1 MLGSLL
7 QFPSLLGSHDGDGK
21 YIAVSIEIVIKE
33 GSKMFNSN
41 LENTLNEAFTRARDK
56 RHEFITV
63 EHLLL
68 ALLDNGRASE
78 VLNGCGANI
87 ERLRIGLGIFID
99 ETTPHLPEQVE
110 RDIQPTLS
118 FQRVLQRAIYQ
129 VQSLGQDEVNGTH
142 ILMAIYGEQESQ
154 AVYFLSQEH
163 VTRSDVVNF
172 ASQGTASVSEEINN
186 INMDG
191 MDASTPSSH
200 SMGEAEKRSANA
212 FEQAAREPNEEQVLI
227 DQFCQ
232 NLNERAKSG
241 KIDPCI
247 GRADEIARATQVLC
261 RRHKNNPLFVGEPG
275 VGKTAIAEGIA
286 QLIVDKKVPD
296 ALADATIYSLD
307 LGIMLAGTKYRGDF
321 EKRFK
326 AVLNALK
333 EQKGAVVF
341 IDEIHNL
348 VGAGSATGGSMDASN
363 LIKPMLT
370 QGELRCMGATT
381 YEEYRTFFSKDSA
394 LMRRFQKIDVEEPS
408 NENTLAIL
416 NGLLSHFENFHHV
429 HYTPEAL
436 ARAVDLSSRYMLDRH
451 LPDKAIDIVDEA
463 GAFQNVMPNGKGKD
477 VIDVEEIEEIVAK
490 MARIP
495 VTQINA
501 SDKSVLQNL
510 ESKLKDRVFGQD
522 HAIEVLTAAIKL
534 SRAGLRDINK
544 PVGSFL
550 FSGPTGVGKTEIT
563 KLLAEEMGLELV
575 RFDMSEYMEKHTVSR
590 LIGAPPGYVGYDQG
604 GLLTEAMIKKPHC
617 VLLLDEIEKAHSDV
631 FNILLQVMDYGRL
644 TDNNGRKADF
654 RHVIIVMTTNAGAQD
669 IEKSSIGFTTDDHQ
683 AHDNTEALKMV
694 FTPEF
699 RNRLDAVVPFHHL
712 DEEVIERVVDKS
724 LTSLRKQ
731 LAEKDVKLT
740 ISKDAKRWLAKRGYS
755 KAMGARPMMSLIQEA
770 IKQPLANAILF
781 VDEGQAVSFVR
792 IGVDKDKDELTIN
805 CNHRA
810 TDTIDEIVDQAKKTK
825 KKKVK
830 KDLASEAEE

>member
-1 MLGSLL
+1 
-7 QFPSLLGSHDGDGK
+7 
-21 YIAVSIEIVIKE
+21 
-33 GSKMFNSN
+33 MFNPN
-41 LENTLNEAFTRARDK
+41 LENTLNQAFTRAREK
-56 RHEFITV
+56 RHEFITI

-68 ALLDNGRASE
+68 ALLDNAKAAE
-78 VLNGCGANI
+78 VLNASGANL

-99 ETTPHLPEQVE
+99 ETTPHLPEHVD

-129 VQSLGQDEVNGTH
+129 VQSLGEDEVNGTH

-154 AVYFLSQEH
+154 AVYFLSQEQ
-163 VTRSDVVNF
+163 VTRADIVNF
-172 ASQGTASVSEEINN
+172 ATSK
-186 INMDG
+186 
-191 MDASTPSSH
+191 DAKNSKSH
-200 SMGEAEKRSANA
+200 SKSSSKSSSKINSESLGSIPSDDFDTESEKRSLSA
-212 FEQAAREPNEEQVLI
+212 FEKAAREPNEEQALI
-227 DQFCQ
+227 EQFCL
-232 NLNERAKSG
+232 NLNERAKAG

-286 QLIVDKKVPD
+286 QLIIDKKVPD

-307 LGIMLAGTKYRGDF
+307 LGLMLAGTKYRGDF

-326 AVLNALK
+326 TVLNALK
-333 EQKGAVVF
+333 EQKNAVVF

-370 QGELRCMGATT
+370 HGELRCMGATT

-429 HYTPEAL
+429 TYTPEAL
-436 ARAVDLSSRYMLDRH
+436 ARAVELSSRYMLDRH

-463 GAFQNVMPNGKGKD
+463 GAYQNVLPKGESKD
-477 VIDVEEIEEIVAK
+477 VIGVREIEEIVAK

-495 VTQINA
+495 VTQISA
-501 SDKSVLQNL
+501 SDKSLLQNL

-544 PVGSFL
+544 PISSLL

-604 GLLTEAMIKKPHC
+604 GLLTEAILKKPHC
-617 VLLLDEIEKAHSDV
+617 VLLLDEIEKAHPDV

-669 IEKSSIGFTTDDHQ
+669 IEKASIGFTMDNS
-683 AHDNTEALKMV
+683 AHDNTEALKMT

-724 LTSLRKQ
+724 LVALHHQ
-731 LAEKDVKLT
+731 LQGKDIKLT
-740 ISKDAKRWLAKRGYS
+740 ISKEAKHWLAKRGYNRS
-755 KAMGARPMMSLIQEA
+755 MGARPMISLIQQA

-792 IGVDKDKDELTIN
+792 IGFDKVKDEITIN

-810 TDTIDEIVDQAKKTK
+810 TDTYDSLVNLVKKSK
-825 KKKVK
+825 KKSTK
-830 KDLASEAEE
+830 KDLASETEE

>member
-1 MLGSLL
+1 
-7 QFPSLLGSHDGDGK
+7 
-21 YIAVSIEIVIKE
+21 
-33 GSKMFNSN
+33 MFNPN
-41 LENTLNEAFTRARDK
+41 LENTLNQAFTRAREK

-68 ALLDNGRASE
+68 ALLDNAKAAE
-78 VLNGCGANI
+78 VLNACGANLD
-87 ERLRIGLGIFID
+87 RLRIGLGIFID

-129 VQSLGQDEVNGTH
+129 VQSLGEDEVNGTH

-163 VTRSDVVNF
+163 VTRADVV
-172 ASQGTASVSEEINN
+172 AYVSKHSGHNKTTSSAEKINLESLGS
-186 INMDG
+186 I
-191 MDASTPSSH
+191 TPSSNM
-200 SMGEAEKRSANA
+200 SDAEKRSAEA
-212 FEQAAREPNEEQVLI
+212 FEQAAREPSEEQALI

-232 NLNERAKSG
+232 NLNERAKAG

-286 QLIVDKKVPD
+286 QLIVENKVPD
-296 ALADATIYSLD
+296 ALKDATIYSLD
-307 LGIMLAGTKYRGDF
+307 LGVMLAGTKYRGDF

-326 AVLNALK
+326 AVLNALS

-408 NENTLAIL
+408 TENTLAIL

-429 HYTPEAL
+429 SYTPEAL
-436 ARAVDLSSRYMLDRH
+436 SRAVELSSRYMLDRH

-463 GAFQNVMPNGKGKD
+463 GAFQKVLPKNESKD
-477 VIDVEEIEEIVAK
+477 VIGVEEIEQIVAK

-495 VTQINA
+495 VTQITA
-501 SDKSVLQNL
+501 SDRTVLQNL
-510 ESKLKDRVFGQD
+510 ESKLKDKVYGQD

-563 KLLAEEMGLELV
+563 KLLADELGLELV

-617 VLLLDEIEKAHSDV
+617 VLLLDEIEKAHPDV

-669 IEKSSIGFTTDDHQ
+669 IEKNSIGFTTETH
-683 AHDNTEALKMV
+683 TEDGLDALKNV

-724 LTSLRKQ
+724 LVELRNQ

-740 ISKDAKRWLAKRGYS
+740 ISKDAKRWLAKRGYNR
-755 KAMGARPMMSLIQEA
+755 AMGARPMMSLIQEV

-792 IGVDKDKDELTIN
+792 IGVDKDKNELTIN

-810 TDTIDEIVDQAKKTK
+810 TDTLDNLVTQVKKTK
-825 KKKVK
+825 KKQAK
-830 KDLASEAEE
+830 KDLTSDAEE

>member
-1 MLGSLL
+1 
-7 QFPSLLGSHDGDGK
+7 
-21 YIAVSIEIVIKE
+21 
-33 GSKMFNSN
+33 
-41 LENTLNEAFTRARDK
+41 
-56 RHEFITV
+56 
-63 EHLLL
+63 
-68 ALLDNGRASE
+68 
-78 VLNGCGANI
+78 
-87 ERLRIGLGIFID
+87 
-99 ETTPHLPEQVE
+99 
-110 RDIQPTLS
+110 
-118 FQRVLQRAIYQ
+118 
-129 VQSLGQDEVNGTH
+129 LGQDEVNGTH

-163 VTRSDVVNF
+163 ITRSDVVNYVSKHGDKS
-172 ASQGTASVSEEINN
+172 AEDLSSSQMDSFEMRSSE
-186 INMDG
+186 
-191 MDASTPSSH
+191 PSMSD
-200 SMGEAEKRSANA
+200 AEKRSANA
-212 FEQAAREPNEEQVLI
+212 FEQAASGPADEEQALI

-232 NLNERAKSG
+232 NLNERAKTG
-241 KIDPCI
+241 KIDPVI

-286 QLIVDKKVPD
+286 QLIVEKKVPD
-296 ALADATIYSLD
+296 ALAKATIYSLD

-326 AVLNALK
+326 AVLNALAK
-333 EQKGAVVF
+333 QPDAVVF

-436 ARAVDLSSRYMLDRH
+436 QRAVELSSRYMLDRH
-451 LPDKAIDIVDEA
+451 MPDKAIDIVDEA
-463 GAFQNVMPNGKGKD
+463 GAFQNVMPKGKGKD
-477 VIDVEEIEEIVAK
+477 VVDVEEIEEIVAK

-501 SDKSVLQNL
+501 NDKTVLQNL
-510 ESKLKDRVFGQD
+510 EEKLKTRVYGQD

-534 SRAGLRDINK
+534 SRAGLRDVNK

-617 VLLLDEIEKAHSDV
+617 VLLLDEIEKAHPDV

-669 IEKSSIGFTTDDHQ
+669 IEKSSIGFTTDDH
-683 AHDNTEALKMV
+683 AHDNTDALKMV

-724 LTSLRKQ
+724 LTALRKQ

-740 ISKDAKRWLAKRGYS
+740 ISKDAKRWLAKHGYN
-755 KAMGARPMMSLIQEA
+755 KAMGARPMMALIQEA

-792 IGVDKDKDELTIN
+792 IGVDKDKDEITIN

-810 TDTIDEIVDQAKKTK
+810 TDTLDELVDQVKTKKTK
-825 KKKVK
+825 TTKKTKVK

>member
-1 MLGSLL
+1 MMALVNTLLSLFDL
-7 QFPSLLGSHDGDGK
+7 VL
-21 YIAVSIEIVIKE
+21 KE
-33 GSKMFNSN
+33 GEVMFNPN
-41 LENTLNEAFTRARDK
+41 LENTLNQAFTRAREK

-68 ALLDNGRASE
+68 ALLDNNRAAE
-78 VLNGCGANI
+78 VLNGCGANL

-172 ASQGTASVSEEINN
+172 VSKGTGQSSEDITNINIDSIESVSSPGAS
-186 INMDG
+186 MS
-191 MDASTPSSH
+191 DAD
-200 SMGEAEKRSANA
+200 KRSASA
-212 FEQAAREPNEEQVLI
+212 FEQAASGPADEEQALI

-232 NLNERAKSG
+232 NLNERAKNG
-241 KIDPCI
+241 KIDPVI

-286 QLIVDKKVPD
+286 QLIIEEKVPA

-307 LGIMLAGTKYRGDF
+307 LGILLAGTKYRGDF

-326 AVLNALK
+326 AVLNALTK
-333 EQKGAVVF
+333 QKGAVVF

-381 YEEYRTFFSKDSA
+381 YDEYRTFFSKDSA

-436 ARAVDLSSRYMLDRH
+436 SRAVELSSRYMLDRH

-463 GAFQNVMPNGKGKD
+463 GAFQNIMPKGKSKD
-477 VIDVEEIEEIVAK
+477 VIDVEDIEQIVAK

-495 VTQINA
+495 VTQITA
-501 SDKSVLQNL
+501 SDKSVLQNI
-510 ESKLKDRVFGQD
+510 ESKLKERVFGQD

-534 SRAGLRDINK
+534 SRAGLRDLNK

-604 GLLTEAMIKKPHC
+604 GLLTDAMIKKPHC
-617 VLLLDEIEKAHSDV
+617 VLLLDEIEKAHPDV

-669 IEKSSIGFTTDDHQ
+669 IEKSSIGFTNDEGE
-683 AHDNTEALKMV
+683 HDNTDALKVV

-724 LTSLRKQ
+724 LIALRKQ

-740 ISKDAKRWLAKRGYS
+740 ISKEAKRWLAKRGYN
-755 KAMGARPMMSLIQEA
+755 KAMGARPMMSLIQEV

-792 IGVDKDKDELTIN
+792 IGLDKAKDELTIN

-810 TDTIDEIVDQAKKTK
+810 TDTFDQLVDQVKKTK
-825 KKKVK
+825 KKKTK